1 MLNLRLLQETMREN
15 KRLWL
20 ICTALLT
27 AGMLVCEA
35 VYGTDAGEK
44 LWQFFSVI
52 PGITEKFPRMML
64 H

>member
-1 MLNLRLLQETMREN
+1 MLNLRLLQETIREN

-44 LWQFFSVI
+44 LVAVFFCDS
-52 PGITEKFPRMML
+52 GNDRRNFPE
-64 H
+64 

>member
-1 MLNLRLLQETMREN
+1 MLNLRLLQETIREN

-44 LWQFFSVI
+44 LWQFFFCDS
-52 PGITEKFPRMML
+52 GNDRRNFPE
-64 H
+64 